1 MPNTEA
7 RTELDLFAF
16 AQVQQERASY
26 CAKLIAWLNVA
37 CESQKYKDTYFNDWL
52 RMVDH
57 HLEGIDRQNPDLKI
71 AFEMM
76 QKLLISLH
84 RFTQERQTDLNFTTA
99 SRKVREIVNA
109 GQLLLGVSDP
119 NAIALLETLTISKR
133 PEDQDLGADDFYLGL
148 AIHPSFSGIDPKSRR
163 ERIFLEGSIWEAF
176 FIASTNQEC
185 TPFWTRPKSYEVDV
199 LTLYQ
204 FRYLPIPQ
212 LPGK

>member
-26 CAKLIAWLNVA
+26 CAKLIAWLDVA

-52 RMVDH
+52 RMVSH
-57 HLEGIDRQNPDLKI
+57 HLERIDRQNPDLKI

-76 QKLLISLH
+76 QKLLTSLH

-119 NAIALLETLTISKR
+119 NAIAPLTTLTISKR
-133 PEDQDLGADDFYLGL
+133 PEDQILGADDFYLGL
-148 AIHPSFSGIDPKSRR
+148 AIHPSFPGVDLKSRR
-163 ERIFLEGSIWEAF
+163 ERIFLEGSIWKAF
-176 FIASTNQEC
+176 FIAGTCQEC
-185 TPFWTRPKSYEVDV
+185 TPSWTRPKPYEVDV
-199 LTLYQ
+199 LALYQ
-204 FRYLPIPQ
+204 FRYLPMPQ